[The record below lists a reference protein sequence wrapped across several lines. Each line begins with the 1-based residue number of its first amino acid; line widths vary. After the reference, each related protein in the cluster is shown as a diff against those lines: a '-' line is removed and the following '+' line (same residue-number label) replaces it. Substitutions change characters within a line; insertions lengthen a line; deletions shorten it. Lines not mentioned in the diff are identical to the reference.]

1 MPRFAGYNILIYLIA
16 NIGGN
21 TLRRSQGEP
30 ATSLPQYKQ
39 NASPTLVDVAPN
51 SSSPGPTLQPNPHCP
66 SETPPPRLKIN
77 DADISI
83 SYLKGTGPGGQKI
96 NKTNS
101 AVQIIHRPSGVVVK
115 CQATR
120 SQSQN
125 AKIARSLLADKVE
138 AQEKGDKS
146 RVAIKAA
153 AAKKKKAR
161 GSIGSLVRGGKV
173 VEEEEDEVEI
183 IWDEDVKEDVK
194 GDVKEEKST
203 EATSEVGDESK
214 SSSGDKAV

>member
-1 MPRFAGYNILIYLIA
+1 MLSRLHWWTSSRLVAAPVRLFSQTPIA
-16 NIGGN
+16 
-21 TLRRSQGEP
+21 P
-30 ATSLPQYKQ
+30 AKPL
-39 NASPTLVDVAPN
+39 
-51 SSSPGPTLQPNPHCP
+51 
-66 SETPPPRLKIN
+66 PPRLKIN

-101 AVQIIHRPSGVVVK
+101 AVQIIHKPSGLVVK

-125 AKIARSLLADKVE
+125 AKIARSLLADRVE

-153 AAKKKKAR
+153 AAKKKKASKMKKTR
-161 GSIGSLVRGGKV
+161 RKYRELGEAGKEGEI
-173 VEEEEDEVEI
+173 VEEEEDEIEI
-183 IWDEDVKEDVK
+183 IWDD
-194 GDVKEEKST
+194 DVKEEGESKEST
-203 EATSEVGDESK
+203 PEVADVSKPSGESGKNKATSGVGNESE
-214 SSSGDKAV
+214 SSG

>member
-1 MPRFAGYNILIYLIA
+1 MFSRLRWRTSSR
-16 NIGGN
+16 
-21 TLRRSQGEP
+21 TLSAPTRLFSQTPIVP
-30 ATSLPQYKQ
+30 AKPL
-39 NASPTLVDVAPN
+39 
-51 SSSPGPTLQPNPHCP
+51 
-66 SETPPPRLKIN
+66 PPRLKIN

-101 AVQIIHRPSGVVVK
+101 AVQIIHKPSGVVIK

-153 AAKKKKAR
+153 AAKKKKASKVKKTR
-161 GSIGSLVRGGKV
+161 RKYRELGEGGKQG
-173 VEEEEDEVEI
+173 EADMEEEDEIEI
-183 IWDEDVKEDVK
+183 IWDDDVKE
-194 GDVKEEKST
+194 GENKEAISETKPESEPET
-203 EATSEVGDESK
+203 GGEAKPSEESGKTS
-214 SSSGDKAV
+214 

>member
-1 MPRFAGYNILIYLIA
+1 MLRLHWWTSPRIVAAPVRLF
-16 NIGGN
+16 
-21 TLRRSQGEP
+21 SQTPIVP
-30 ATSLPQYKQ
+30 AKPL
-39 NASPTLVDVAPN
+39 
-51 SSSPGPTLQPNPHCP
+51 
-66 SETPPPRLKIN
+66 PPRLKIN

-153 AAKKKKAR
+153 AAKKKKASKMKKTR
-161 GSIGSLVRGGKV
+161 RKYRELGEGGKV

>member
-1 MPRFAGYNILIYLIA
+1 MFSRLRWWTSSR
-16 NIGGN
+16 
-21 TLRRSQGEP
+21 TLAAPARLFSQTPIVP
-30 ATSLPQYKQ
+30 AKPL
-39 NASPTLVDVAPN
+39 
-51 SSSPGPTLQPNPHCP
+51 
-66 SETPPPRLKIN
+66 PPRLKIN

-101 AVQIIHRPSGVVVK
+101 AVQIIHKPSGVVIK

-125 AKIARSLLADKVE
+125 AKIARSLLADRVE
-138 AQEKGDKS
+138 AQEKGDTS

-153 AAKKKKAR
+153 AAKKKKASKMKKTR
-161 GSIGSLVRGGKV
+161 RKYRELGEGAKEGEI

-183 IWDEDVKEDVK
+183 IWDDDVKDGETKETETKETESEIGGEAKPSEESGK
-194 GDVKEEKST
+194 GV
-203 EATSEVGDESK
+203 
-214 SSSGDKAV
+214 

>member
-1 MPRFAGYNILIYLIA
+1 MFSCLRWWTPSR
-16 NIGGN
+16 
-21 TLRRSQGEP
+21 TLSAPARLFSQTPIVP
-30 ATSLPQYKQ
+30 AKPL
-39 NASPTLVDVAPN
+39 
-51 SSSPGPTLQPNPHCP
+51 
-66 SETPPPRLKIN
+66 PPRLKIN

-101 AVQIIHRPSGVVVK
+101 AVQIIHKPSGVVIK

-125 AKIARSLLADKVE
+125 AKIARSLLADRVE

-153 AAKKKKAR
+153 AAKKKKASKLKKTR
-161 GSIGSLVRGGKV
+161 RKYRELGEGGKQGGADM
-173 VEEEEDEVEI
+173 EEEDEIEI
-183 IWDEDVKEDVK
+183 IWDDDVKE
-194 GDVKEEKST
+194 GGENE
-203 EATSEVGDESK
+203 EATSETKPETGGEAKPSESGK
-214 SSSGDKAV
+214 SS

>member
-1 MPRFAGYNILIYLIA
+1 MFSRLRQWTSSR
-16 NIGGN
+16 
-21 TLRRSQGEP
+21 TLSAPARLFSQTPIVP
-30 ATSLPQYKQ
+30 AKPL
-39 NASPTLVDVAPN
+39 
-51 SSSPGPTLQPNPHCP
+51 
-66 SETPPPRLKIN
+66 PPRLKIN

-101 AVQIIHRPSGVVVK
+101 AVQIIHKPSGVVIK

-125 AKIARSLLADKVE
+125 AKIARSLLADRVE

-153 AAKKKKAR
+153 AAKKKKASKLKKTR
-161 GSIGSLVRGGKV
+161 RKYRELGEGGKQG
-173 VEEEEDEVEI
+173 EADMEEEDEIEI
-183 IWDEDVKEDVK
+183 IWDDDVKEGGENK
-194 GDVKEEKST
+194 
-203 EATSEVGDESK
+203 EATSETKPETEPETGGEAKPSEESGK
-214 SSSGDKAV
+214 SS